1 MSKRKRQ
8 SQSGASQQLPIIMG
22 AAALVLLGVLI
33 GVTVRD
39 KPNKTVEQS
48 SASTIPIFSSAVL
61 DIAKDFTCSCG
72 SCGERD
78 LVVCTCETANQEKN
92 YIQNM
97 LNQGYDRST
106 ITTRIEALY
115 GGRKT

>member
-1 MSKRKRQ
+1 MSKRKKQ

-39 KPNKTVEQS
+39 KPSKAVEQ
-48 SASTIPIFSSAVL
+48 APISTVPIFGSIVL

-72 SCGERD
+72 NCGERD
-78 LVVCTCETANQEKN
+78 LVVCTCDTATAEKN

>member
-1 MSKRKRQ
+1 MSKRKKQPQ
-8 SQSGASQQLPIIMG
+8 SRPFEQLPVIMG
-22 AAALVLLGVLI
+22 AVALVLLGLLI

-39 KPNKTVEQS
+39 KPTKAVER
-48 SASTIPIFSSAVL
+48 APANVIPIFSSAVL
-61 DIAKDFTCSCG
+61 DIAEDFTCSCG
-72 SCGERD
+72 NCGERD

>member
-1 MSKRKRQ
+1 MSKRKKQ
-8 SQSGASQQLPIIMG
+8 AQSGAREQLPIIMG

-39 KPNKTVEQS
+39 KPDRAPEQAP
-48 SASTIPIFSSAVL
+48 ASTVPIFSSAVL
-61 DIAKDFTCSCG
+61 DIAEDFICSCG

-78 LVVCTCETANQEKN
+78 LVVCTCDTANQEKT

-97 LNQGYDRST
+97 LNQGNDRST